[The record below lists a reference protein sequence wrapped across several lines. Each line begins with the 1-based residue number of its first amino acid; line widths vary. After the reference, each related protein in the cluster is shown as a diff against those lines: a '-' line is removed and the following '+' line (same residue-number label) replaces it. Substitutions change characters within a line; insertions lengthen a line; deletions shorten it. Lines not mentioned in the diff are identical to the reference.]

1 MGKVKAKNMNRKYT
15 QGPWLLSTIDGEDAL
30 MVGGGDGSDVV
41 ADIRTDPAH
50 FFLHGEEEVEANAH
64 LIASAPELYE
74 ALKALYS
81 EVCTTRHL
89 AIPKARTANEHDH
102 YDRLMNCAAA
112 ANVAIAHAEGRDATN
127 D

>member
-15 QGPWLLSTIDGEDAL
+15 TGPWLLSTIDGEDKL

-41 ADIRTDPAH
+41 ADIRTDRKDT
-50 FFLHGEEEVEANAH
+50 EVEANAH

-102 YDRLMNCAAA
+102 YDRLMHCAAA
-112 ANVAIAHAEGRDATN
+112 AKVAIDHAEGRDATN
-127 D
+127 E